1 MRTPNKLY
9 LMRWA
14 LVALLVSVT
23 MLGAGGGA
31 VLAQDPGGNTGF
43 KLPRPALFGER
54 AAVDAHVAA
63 AAALPP
69 GAPVNGLVCTTSAN
83 GTFSLTARTGYIVLP
98 DGNVVFMW
106 GFSSDANAFQHPS
119 PALCVNE
126 GDTVTVVVHNTL
138 PEAISLIFP
147 GQENVLANGTPVQ
160 PQFDGGGN
168 LTSLA
173 QTAPSGGSVTYSF
186 LATRPGTFLYQSGT
200 NPLKQVN
207 MGLFGALIVRPQAGA
222 NFAYNDEL
230 RPAGTANRTQFNPD
244 AEFLMLLSE
253 IDPMLHTAVE
263 QGQPYNMAD
272 YHERYWMINGRSFP
286 DTMADNGATWLP
298 NQPYGALLYIH
309 PFNDTVG
316 DPAYNPYPAL
326 VRYLN
331 AGTEDTDYH
340 PHGNHQRVIAQDA
353 NLLIGDTG
361 QDASYEKFAVMVGPG
376 QTWDMLF
383 DWRDAENW
391 DPETNPIPVIIPQ
404 LQNLV
409 TGPWYSGSP
418 YLGNTDTLPVGQ
430 QALNQCGEYYH
441 ISHSHQLQKI
451 TAWGMVLS
459 GFITFT
465 RIDPPLP
472 NTCP

>member
-1 MRTPNKLY
+1 
-9 LMRWA
+9 MRWA
-14 LVALLVSVT
+14 LVALLVCVT
-23 MLGAGGGA
+23 VLAAGTGTT
-31 VLAQDPGGNTGF
+31 LAQDPNGQGPI
-43 KLPRPALFGER
+43 KLPTPVLVREAAGE
-54 AAVDAHVAA
+54 APAA
-63 AAALPP
+63 AAAVAAAVGPR
-69 GAPVNGLVCTTSAN
+69 NGLVCTT
-83 GTFSLTARTGYIVLP
+83 GTSPNPTFTLTTQTGYIVLP
-98 DGNVVFMW
+98 DGNVVYMW
-106 GFSSDANAFQHPS
+106 GWSTGQNPFQHPS
-119 PALCVNE
+119 PALCVNQ
-126 GDTVTVVVHNTL
+126 GDAVTVVVHNTL
-138 PEAISLIFP
+138 PEPISIIFP
-147 GQENVLANGTPVQ
+147 GQDNVLADGVPVQ

-168 LTSLA
+168 LASLA
-173 QTAPSGGSVTYSF
+173 QTAPTGGSVTYSF
-186 LATRPGTFLYQSGT
+186 VAGRPGTFLYESGT

-207 MGLFGALIVRPQAGA
+207 MGLFGALIVRPSDGA
-222 NFAYNDEL
+222 NFAYND
-230 RPAGTANRTQFNPD
+230 ASTQFNPE

-253 IDPMLHTAVE
+253 IDPMLHSAVE
-263 QGQPYNMAD
+263 QGVPYNTAD

-298 NQPYGALLYIH
+298 NQPYGALIYIH
-309 PFNDTVG
+309 PFNDVVG

-353 NLLIGDTG
+353 NLLIGAAN
-361 QDASYEKFAVMVGPG
+361 QDNSYEKFAVLVGPG

-391 DPETNPIPVIIPQ
+391 DPATNPIPVVIPQ

-409 TGPWYSGSP
+409 VGPWYSGSP
-418 YLGNTDTLPVGQ
+418 YLGNTDTLPVGTW
-430 QALNQCGEYYH
+430 ALNQCGEYYH

-465 RIDPPLP
+465 RIDPPLGP
-472 NTCP
+472 ENLCP